1 MLDLSPA
8 KLLIIVIVAVI
19 LLGPDKLPQVA
30 RQVGSAVRKL
40 REFQRRVDEEV
51 RQNIPDLPSSGEIA
65 RYARSPMT
73 LINRW
78 ADDLVEDPGAT
89 AEPDSD
95 QADWPADPAA
105 GPAVPIAGAG
115 EPTEPTE
122 GTGDP
127 VAGAGGPMAGAG
139 KSSAEAGEPMAGAGE
154 PAEHATNGRS
164 PSAPARYRPPTVP
177 DDPSLN

>member
-40 REFQRRVDEEV
+40 RDFQRRVDQEV
-51 RQNIPDLPSSGEIA
+51 RQNIPDLPSSGEIV

-89 AEPDSD
+89 ADPDGD

-105 GPAVPIAGAG
+105 EAVDPGTEAAEPGVAAADPGAG
-115 EPTEPTE
+115 PPPHSN
-122 GTGDP
+122 GTP
-127 VAGAGGPMAGAG
+127 SNGGPSTGAP
-139 KSSAEAGEPMAGAGE
+139 SDAAPSNGA
-154 PAEHATNGRS
+154 
-164 PSAPARYRPPTVP
+164 PSTAAPATPARPRPPAVP
-177 DDPSLN
+177 DDPSMN